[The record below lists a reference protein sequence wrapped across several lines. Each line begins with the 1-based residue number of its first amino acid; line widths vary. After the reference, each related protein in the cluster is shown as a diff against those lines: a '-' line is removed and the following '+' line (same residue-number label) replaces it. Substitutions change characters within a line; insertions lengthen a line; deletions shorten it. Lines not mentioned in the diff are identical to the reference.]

1 MRTSLPHFLM
11 KKFTGL
17 SLLAA
22 SLLTAAPLALAAN
35 GNQTFVTNV
44 GSDRYVAGSD
54 VSVNQPVTGDLIV
67 GGNTVTINAPV
78 SGSVQALG
86 GTVIISNTVG
96 GNVRVF
102 GGTVVI
108 MKNVRGN
115 IVVGGGNVR
124 IQQGVEVGGSVLSMA
139 GETTIDGNVS
149 GTLKIRGGST
159 VLHGIVRGD
168 ADVQSDNV
176 EVTGQMLGNTILAA
190 RAITTSATTL
200 FNKNLTYWLPTG
212 EQDFGTMVRGTTTF
226 DPAFAMHEPET
237 KKGGLGILAAF
248 ITAITIYSVLSGALV
263 IGLFVLV
270 TKTFF
275 KDSAKVLKTKP
286 GISFLTG
293 LLYFV
298 LTPIATVLLLI
309 TVIGLPIA
317 IAVALLF
324 AISILFAKAV
334 TAMVFAR
341 YIEAQYKKK
350 WNNWMIFGVSL
361 GIFLALKIVSII
373 PIVGWIICTVA
384 VLIGYGAVL
393 RVKFERYKK
402 IM

>member
-1 MRTSLPHFLM
+1 M
-11 KKFTGL
+11 KKFTAL
-17 SLLAA
+17 SLLTA

-35 GNQTFVTNV
+35 GSQTFITSI
-44 GSDRYVAGSD
+44 GSDRYVGGNEI
-54 VSVNQPVTGDLIV
+54 SVNQPVTGDLIV
-67 GGNTVTINAPV
+67 GGGTVTVNAPV
-78 SGSVQALG
+78 TGSVQAMG
-86 GTVIISNTVG
+86 GTVILGNTVG

-115 IVVGGGNVR
+115 ILVGGGNVR
-124 IQQGVEVGGSVLSMA
+124 IQQGVEVGGSVLSLA

-149 GTLKIRGGST
+149 GTLKIRGGSA
-159 VLHGIVRGD
+159 VLHGIIRGD
-168 ADVQSDNV
+168 ADVQSDSID
-176 EVTGQMLGNTILAA
+176 VTGQMLGNTIIAA
-190 RAITTSATTL
+190 RTLTTASTTL

-212 EQDFGTMVRGTTTF
+212 EQDFGSMVRGTATF
-226 DPAFAMHEPET
+226 DPAFAMNDKPET
-237 KKGGLGILAAF
+237 EKGLGILAAF
-248 ITAITIYSVLSGALV
+248 ITAITIYSVLSGALM
-263 IGLFVLV
+263 IGLFVLL

-275 KDSAKVLKTKP
+275 KDSAKVLKSKP
-286 GISFLTG
+286 GVSFLTG
-293 LLYFV
+293 LLYFL

-324 AISILFAKAV
+324 ALSLLFAKAV

-350 WNNWMIFGVSL
+350 WNNWMIFGISL
-361 GIFLALKIVSII
+361 GIFLALKIVGIL
-373 PIVGWIICTVA
+373 PIVGWIVTTVA

-393 RVKFERYKK
+393 RVKYERYKK